1 MENQGMCFNFLL
13 NRRSSSKKMAGTP
26 VRISWPNSRG
36 EYMAKNK
43 IEKDNY
49 LQTSA
54 YLQPEKRR
62 SSRSEKLRMMPYFGR
77 FSGRCLLFELR
88 RSSTSTTFVSIRVK
102 LEGTDGDHESS
113 VQRPL
118 ATLYHTVNE
127 KQGFIC
133 ERQKAIHVDGFS
145 DRCIKFAH
153 EAVHPPEV
161 ELQLDK
167 VASCPPSLSFL
178 CERKILL
185 HMGEINSSNLPYKFN
200 HLNPRMTEYRD
211 IFIRVWSHQL
221 QECSMLRM
229 KVKPRTLILELQW
242 MVCSRLSLASN
253 PACIEFYQ
261 ADSLDSISPRS
272 KLQPNQSVLH
282 CIVNPSNYENGIAS
296 DRSFPLV
303 VSVIGHGINQVKV
316 SPTMTLHQFQEEVRS
331 IFSLQPR
338 SFIYF
343 PALSQNLQGRSMSKS
358 AVRMSAIIDGSTLT
372 LIDSKKAKLPIV
384 NGVPSA
390 LVNYEQVPLYQMSIV
405 DLGLLKSAP
414 VKAFEIT
421 GPTIPLTYKTTQD
434 QLNKDFVI
442 VSEHSH
448 AISVNPH
455 WTVATL
461 LKYIECVSGFP
472 CKHLCLRDSIFPM
485 DSTLKL
491 HLTCRNWVINAQLV
505 KDIPKIVY

>member
-1 MENQGMCFNFLL
+1 M
-13 NRRSSSKKMAGTP
+13 
-26 VRISWPNSRG
+26 RISWPNSRG
-36 EYMAKNK
+36 ECVARSKAEM
-43 IEKDNY
+43 DNY

-54 YLQPEKRR
+54 YLQQEKRR
-62 SSRSEKLRMMPYFGR
+62 SARSEKLRMMPYFGR
-77 FSGRCLLFELR
+77 FSGRCLLFELK
-88 RSSTSTTFVSIRVK
+88 RSSTSGTLVSIRVK
-102 LEGTDGDHESS
+102 LECTDGEP

-118 ATLYHTVNE
+118 ATLYHTVNVRSE
-127 KQGFIC
+127 KQSLNIC
-133 ERQKAIHVDGFS
+133 ERQKAIRTDGFC
-145 DRCIKFAH
+145 DRCITFAH

-161 ELQLDK
+161 ELQLDDGTL
-167 VASCPPSLSFL
+167 CPPSLSFL

-185 HMGEINSSNLPYKFN
+185 HMGEISSSNLPYKFN
-200 HLNPRMTEYRD
+200 HLNPRMTDYRD
-211 IFIRVWSHQL
+211 VFIRVWSHQL

-229 KVKPRTLILELQW
+229 KIRPRTLILELQW
-242 MVCSRLSLASN
+242 MVCCRLSLASN
-253 PACIEFYQ
+253 PTCIEFYQ
-261 ADSLDSISPRS
+261 ADSLDSISPHS
-272 KLQPNQSVLH
+272 KWQPNLGVLH
-282 CIVNPSNYENGIAS
+282 CIVKPSNQEDGIAP
-296 DRSFPLV
+296 DGSFPLV

-316 SPTMTLHQFQEEVRS
+316 FPTMTLHQFQEEIRS

-343 PALSQNLQGRSMSKS
+343 PAIFQNLQGKSISKS
-358 AVRMSAIIDGSTLT
+358 AVRMSAAIDGSTLT

-405 DLGLLKSAP
+405 DLGILKSAP
-414 VKAFEIT
+414 VKAFEVT
-421 GPTIPLTYKTTQD
+421 GPTIPLTYKSTQD
-434 QLNKDFVI
+434 QSNKDFVI
-442 VSEHSH
+442 VSERSH

-491 HLTCRNWVINAQLV
+491 HLTGRNWVINAELV
-505 KDIPKIVY
+505 KDIPKIIY